1 MKTIKLTFLLLL
13 LMATGFSANTQEKFR
28 VQAMFVYNFAR
39 MTAWPQS
46 YQSGD
51 FVIGVYGSTPVYKE
65 MSDLSSMRSVG
76 NQPVTIKQFDNVAD
90 LEDCHILF
98 IAPNQSRQVEE
109 ITNTLKRNNIHALVI
124 TEGRNTLA
132 KGSVINFIIENDRP
146 RYELSLANAQKMGL
160 TLGAEISR
168 LASSVK

>member
-1 MKTIKLTFLLLL
+1 MKTIKLTLLLLL
-13 LMATGFSANTQEKFR
+13 LMVTGFSATAQEKFR

-51 FVIGVYGSTPVYKE
+51 FVIGVYGNTPVYKE

-76 NQPVTIKQFDNVAD
+76 SQQVTIRQFNNISDIDN
-90 LEDCHILF
+90 CHIIF
-98 IAPNQSRQVEE
+98 IAPSQSRNVAE
-109 ITNTLKRNNIHALVI
+109 ITQALKRKNIHALVI

-132 KGSVINFIIENDRP
+132 DGSVINFIVENDRP
-146 RYELSLANAQKMGL
+146 RYELSTANAREMGL
-160 TLGAEISR
+160 TLGAEITR